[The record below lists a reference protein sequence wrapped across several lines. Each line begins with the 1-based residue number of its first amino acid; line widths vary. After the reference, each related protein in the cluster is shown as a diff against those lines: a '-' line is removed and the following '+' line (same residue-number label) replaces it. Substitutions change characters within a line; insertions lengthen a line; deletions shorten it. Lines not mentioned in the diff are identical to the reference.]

1 MSYANHSKYQCVYR
15 SAQVDFSS
23 LKIHL
28 SCKNRTYTLYNE
40 KAPSL
45 HHAGTVKRNLANYRE
60 SIVLINPQKQET
72 KSINHTHQCNIFPFL
87 PAGNHSSDVLC
98 KCICQIKHQE
108 YTGVSSKII
117 KEHIAYVLKSEHKH
131 KVIIR
136 TPLIPTMTATEE
148 NIIAICQFLVD
159 IDPEVQYELLNY
171 NPLASAKYD
180 LVEFE
185 YGVDKQY
192 KMFNQQQMQHFYDIV
207 KAVGLKNL
215 IIE

>member
-1 MSYANHSKYQCVYR
+1 MFIRLRLQTRRQRQRGGPRRGR
-15 SAQVDFSS
+15 SSQ
-23 LKIHL
+23 
-28 SCKNRTYTLYNE
+28 NR
-40 KAPSL
+40 
-45 HHAGTVKRNLANYRE
+45 KRRVRVGQQRGYD
-60 SIVLINPQKQET
+60 S
-72 KSINHTHQCNIFPFL
+72 
-87 PAGNHSSDVLC
+87 
-98 KCICQIKHQE
+98 HQE

-136 TPLIPTMTATEE
+136 TPLIPTMTATDE
-148 NIIAICQFLVD
+148 NITAICQFLVD
-159 IDPEVQYELLNY
+159 IAPEVQYELLNY

-207 KAVGLKNL
+207 KAAGLKNL